1 MSQGSRRRPR
11 AGRHAVPAKCAHHD
25 CLISRVQSTPQKP
38 VRQWLLSTF
47 MVDAWPDPIR
57 FLGAVRGLIMST
69 SAAAKADRPVVAA
82 FGEMVALLWAEGKTD
97 AAIQLEQLWND
108 LATTHDVDVL
118 CAYPFNCFAAEQ
130 EEQSLR
136 RISACHSAVSR
147 A

>member
-1 MSQGSRRRPR
+1 
-11 AGRHAVPAKCAHHD
+11 
-25 CLISRVQSTPQKP
+25 
-38 VRQWLLSTF
+38 

-118 CAYPFNCFAAEQ
+118 CAYPFNCIAAEQ
-130 EEQSLR
+130 EKQSLR